1 MAAGRVFACGI
12 DMLEA
17 EPSAETPLAEFDRA
31 VLTPHLGANT
41 LEAQMRAGVNI
52 ARYVANGLEGLVV
65 PTVVNMVSKEV
76 DEAAAAYIPACQ
88 MCGSVLTQLA
98 REVPKALSIVASGSC
113 AGDMQVLS
121 AATLSGMLSRE
132 GQASVSTENADA
144 SARRH
149 GIKMEAQQ
157 ASDSRGYDSI
167 VSMEADGLEISATV
181 PGAHREV
188 HVVSILGY
196 RLDVVPGDHALIFTY
211 ADEPGQ
217 VGRMGTILGEEGIN
231 ISTMAIG
238 KRADC
243 REVLVFLNVESEPS
257 SEVIERVTQA
267 IDATNSWAI
276 RL

>member
-1 MAAGRVFACGI
+1 
-12 DMLEA
+12 
-17 EPSAETPLAEFDRA
+17 
-31 VLTPHLGANT
+31 
-41 LEAQMRAGVNI
+41 
-52 ARYVANGLEGLVV
+52 
-65 PTVVNMVSKEV
+65 
-76 DEAAAAYIPACQ
+76 
-88 MCGSVLTQLA
+88 
-98 REVPKALSIVASGSC
+98 
-113 AGDMQVLS
+113 
-121 AATLSGMLSRE
+121 MLSRE

-149 GIKMEAQQ
+149 GIKMEAQR

-181 PGAHREV
+181 PGVHREV

-243 REVLVFLNVESEPS
+243 PRGTCVP
-257 SEVIERVTQA
+257 QC
-267 IDATNSWAI
+267 
-276 RL
+276 

>member
-1 MAAGRVFACGI
+1 
-12 DMLEA
+12 
-17 EPSAETPLAEFDRA
+17 
-31 VLTPHLGANT
+31 
-41 LEAQMRAGVNI
+41 
-52 ARYVANGLEGLVV
+52 
-65 PTVVNMVSKEV
+65 
-76 DEAAAAYIPACQ
+76 
-88 MCGSVLTQLA
+88 
-98 REVPKALSIVASGSC
+98 
-113 AGDMQVLS
+113 
-121 AATLSGMLSRE
+121 
-132 GQASVSTENADA
+132 
-144 SARRH
+144 
-149 GIKMEAQQ
+149 MEAQQ

-181 PGAHREV
+181 PGVHREV

-243 REVLVFLNVESEPS
+243 CEVLVFLNVESEPS
-257 SEVIERVTQA
+257 SEVIERVAQA